1 MNKFVKYLAIVV
13 LLLSVLTV
21 SAQRTVKPVRKS
33 NDNFKKAYS
42 EQAFSGL
49 FSRLFNP
56 AQSDEKAIRKGNRNY
71 KNGNYEKA
79 IENYRKALE
88 IRPNNAKAQFNL
100 GDVYYAKQSYDTA
113 YNEFQKVVEMSP
125 DVKLKSDAVYNMGNC
140 LLAQNKYY
148 DAFNIYKVSLKLNPE
163 NENALYNLEYCRA
176 HLVKSKIWVVQPEHG
191 RVEVKEKEAF
201 NGQRV
206 TLKAQPD
213 GDYALSKYIVVRAD
227 NQEVT
232 VDVSGS
238 SFIMPKFNVLVTAEF
253 KQSHKIEIEK
263 KIWHGMVR
271 ADKQKAIEGQQVVLK
286 GFGDDGYMVDK
297 FTVYKTGSRNDTVPV
312 NDTVFQMPD
321 FDVTVTAT
329 FRTALKVSIDSVSN
343 GTISVTDSLVKPGQ
357 NIAVI
362 VRPDKGFQLGDLRVV
377 SKDGSES
384 APVSDANLF
393 QMIDSDVTVKANF
406 VEATDQY
413 KVSADT
419 ALKGGHVLLDQSE
432 ATRRE
437 TVTLRNAP
445 EPGYQF
451 KEYVIHQVG
460 DTAVKVQPLGNFFT
474 MPDFDVEISAIFEK
488 SEDQDQQQQQQD
500 QEQQQQDQQDQE
512 QQQDQQQ
519 NQDQQQQQQ
528 NQQQQNQQ
536 MSKEDAQRMLDAL
549 ENQEKKTMEKVNEQK
564 VRQQP
569 KKKSDKDW

>member
-1 MNKFVKYLAIVV
+1 MNRLIKYLTIIVF
-13 LLLSVLTV
+13 LFS
-21 SAQRTVKPVRKS
+21 
-33 NDNFKKAYS
+33 
-42 EQAFSGL
+42 AFSV
-49 FSRLFNP
+49 S

-71 KNGNYEKA
+71 KSGHYEQA
-79 IENYRKALE
+79 ISHYRKALE

-100 GDVYYAKQSYDTA
+100 GDAYYAKQSYDTA

-125 DVKLKSDAVYNMGNC
+125 DAKLKSDAVYNMGNC

-148 DAFNIYKVSLKLNPE
+148 DAFNIYKVSLKLNPD

-176 HLVKSKIWVVQPEHG
+176 HLIKSKIWVVQPEHG
-191 RVEVKEKEAF
+191 RIEAKEKEAF

-206 TLKAQPD
+206 TLTAQPD
-213 GDYALSKYIVVRAD
+213 EDYALSQYVVVRAD
-227 NQEVT
+227 NQQVK
-232 VDVSGS
+232 VDVSGN

-253 KQSHKIEIEK
+253 KQAHKIEIEK
-263 KIWHGMVR
+263 NIKHGTVR
-271 ADKQKAIEGQQVVLK
+271 SDKTKAVEGQQVVLT
-286 GFGDDGYMVDK
+286 GQGEDGYMVDK
-297 FTVYKTGSRNDTVPV
+297 FIVYKTGSRNDTVPV

-329 FRTALKVSIDSVSN
+329 FRTALKVSIDSVAN
-343 GTISVTDSLVKPGQ
+343 GTIKVSDSLVKPGQ
-357 NIAVI
+357 NVGII
-362 VRPDKGFQLGDLRVV
+362 VKPDKGFQLGDLRVV
-377 SKDGSES
+377 SQKDVTES
-384 APVSDANLF
+384 APVSEDNVF
-393 QMIDSDVTVKANF
+393 QMIDDDVTVKANF
-406 VEATDQY
+406 VEATDYY
-413 KVSADT
+413 KVDADT
-419 ALKGGHVLLDQSE
+419 TLKGGHVLLDQTE

-437 TVTLRNAP
+437 TIALRNAP

-474 MPDFDVEISAIFEK
+474 MPDFDVEVSAVFEK
-488 SEDQDQQQQQQD
+488 SEGQDQQQQQNQD
-500 QEQQQQDQQDQE
+500 QQQDQQDQE
-512 QQQDQQQ
+512 QQQNQQQ
-519 NQDQQQQQQ
+519 NQDQQQQQSQ
-528 NQQQQNQQ
+528 QQQQNQQ

>member
-1 MNKFVKYLAIVV
+1 MNKLVKYLTIIVF
-13 LLLSVLTV
+13 LSSALTL
-21 SAQRTVKPVRKS
+21 S
-33 NDNFKKAYS
+33 
-42 EQAFSGL
+42 
-49 FSRLFNP
+49 

-71 KNGNYEKA
+71 KSGNYEEA
-79 IENYRKALE
+79 IAKYREALE

-113 YNEFQKVVEMSP
+113 YAEFQKVLEISP
-125 DVKLKSDAVYNMGNC
+125 DAKLKSDAVYNMGNC
-140 LLAQNKYY
+140 LLAQDKYY
-148 DAFNIYKVSLKLNPE
+148 DAFNVYKVSLKLNPE

-176 HLVKSKIWVVQPEHG
+176 HLVKSEVWVVQPEHG
-191 RVEVKEKEAF
+191 TVEAKEKMAF

-206 TLKAQPD
+206 TLTSRPD
-213 GDYALSKYIVVRAD
+213 EDYALSEYIVARAD
-227 NQEVT
+227 NMEVK

-238 SFIMPKFNVLVTAEF
+238 SFIMPKFDVMVTAVF
-253 KQSHKIEIEK
+253 KPSHKIEIDK
-263 KIWHGMVR
+263 DIKHGTVR
-271 ADKQKAIEGQQVVLK
+271 ADRQKAVEGQSVKLEAQGEDDYVL
-286 GFGDDGYMVDK
+286 DK
-297 FTVYKTGSRNDTVPV
+297 YTVYRTGNVKDTIPV
-312 NDTVFQMPD
+312 NKDVFQMPN

-329 FRTALKVSIDSVSN
+329 FRTALKVSIDSVAN

-357 NIAVI
+357 DVGII
-362 VRPDKGFQLGDLRVV
+362 VRPNKGYQLGDLQVV
-377 SKDGSES
+377 SQKDATES
-384 APVSDANLF
+384 APVSDDNMF
-393 QMIDSDVTVKANF
+393 QMLDSDVTVKANF
-406 VEATDQY
+406 VEATDYY
-413 KVSADT
+413 KVQPDT
-419 ALKGGHVLLDQSE
+419 AVKGGHVLIDQTE

-437 TVTLRNAP
+437 TVKLDNAP

-474 MPDFDVEISAIFEK
+474 MPDFDVEVSAVFEK
-488 SEDQDQQQQQQD
+488 SEGEDQQQQQQQ
-500 QEQQQQDQQDQE
+500 QEQQQDQQQEQE

-519 NQDQQQQQQ
+519 NQDQQNQQQQ
-528 NQQQQNQQ
+528 NQQQQSQQ

>member
-1 MNKFVKYLAIVV
+1 MNKLVKYLTIIVF
-13 LLLSVLTV
+13 LSSALTV
-21 SAQRTVKPVRKS
+21 S
-33 NDNFKKAYS
+33 
-42 EQAFSGL
+42 
-49 FSRLFNP
+49 

-71 KNGNYEKA
+71 NSGNYEQA
-79 IENYRKALE
+79 IANYQKALE

-100 GDVYYAKQSYDTA
+100 GDAYYAKQSYDTA

-125 DVKLKSDAVYNMGNC
+125 DAKLKSDALFNMGNC

-148 DAFNIYKVSLKLNPE
+148 DAFNIYKVSLKMNPE
-163 NENALYNLEYCRA
+163 NENALYNLEFCRA
-176 HLVKSKIWVVQPEHG
+176 HLVKSQIWVVQPENG
-191 RVEVKEKEAF
+191 RIEANEKEAF

-206 TLKAQPD
+206 TLTAKPD
-213 GDYALSKYIVVRAD
+213 EDYALSQYTVVRAD
-227 NQEVT
+227 NKEVQ
-232 VDVSGS
+232 VQVNGS

-253 KQSHKIEIEK
+253 KKAHRIDIEK
-263 KIWHGMVR
+263 NIKHGTIQ
-271 ADKQKAIEGQQVVLK
+271 ADRQKAVEGQQVKLSGK
-286 GFGDDGYMVDK
+286 GEDGYVVDK

-312 NDTVFQMPD
+312 NDTVFQMPN

-329 FRTALKVSIDSVSN
+329 FRTALKVSIDSVAN
-343 GTISVTDSLVKPGQ
+343 GKVMVTDSLVKPGD
-357 NIAVI
+357 NIAI
-362 VRPDKGFQLGDLRVV
+362 VVKPDKGYQLGDLRVV
-377 SKDGSES
+377 SDKDATES
-384 APVSDANLF
+384 APVSDDNVF
-393 QMIDSDVTVKANF
+393 QMLDTDVTVKANF
-406 VEATDQY
+406 VEATDY
-413 KVSADT
+413 FKVNVDST
-419 ALKGGHVLLDQSE
+419 VKGGHVLLDQTE

-437 TVTLRNAP
+437 TVKLNNVP

-474 MPDFDVEISAIFEK
+474 MPDFDVEVSAIFEQ
-488 SEDQDQQQQQQD
+488 SEGENQQPQQQEQQ
-500 QEQQQQDQQDQE
+500 EQQQDQQNQE

-519 NQDQQQQQQ
+519 SQDQQQQQQ

>member
-1 MNKFVKYLAIVV
+1 MNRLVKYLTIIVF
-13 LLLSVLTV
+13 LSSAFTV
-21 SAQRTVKPVRKS
+21 SAQ
-33 NDNFKKAYS
+33 
-42 EQAFSGL
+42 
-49 FSRLFNP
+49 
-56 AQSDEKAIRKGNRNY
+56 SDETAIRKGNRNY
-71 KNGNYEKA
+71 KSGNYEQA
-79 IENYRKALE
+79 ISHYRKALD

-100 GDVYYAKQSYDTA
+100 GDAYYAKQSYDTA

-125 DVKLKSDAVYNMGNC
+125 DAKLKSDAVFNMGNC

-163 NENALYNLEYCRA
+163 NENALYNLEYCRM

-191 RVEVKEKEAF
+191 RVEAKEKEAF

-206 TLKAQPD
+206 TLTAQPD
-213 GDYALSKYIVVRAD
+213 EDYALSQYIVVRAD
-227 NQEVT
+227 NQEVQ
-232 VDVSGS
+232 VQVNGS
-238 SFIMPKFNVLVTAEF
+238 SFVMPKFNVLVSAEF
-253 KQSHKIEIEK
+253 KKAHRIDIEK
-263 KIWHGMVR
+263 NIKHGTVR
-271 ADKQKAIEGQQVVLK
+271 ADKTKAVEGQQVVLT
-286 GFGDDGYMVDK
+286 GQGEDGYMVDK
-297 FTVYKTGSRNDTVPV
+297 FIVYRTGSRNDTVPV

-329 FRTALKVSIDSVSN
+329 FRTALRVSIDSVDY
-343 GTISVTDSLVKPGQ
+343 GTIKVSDSLVKLGQ
-357 NIAVI
+357 NVVVI
-362 VRPDKGFQLGDLRVV
+362 VKPDKGYQLGDLRVV
-377 SKDGSES
+377 SQKDATES
-384 APVSDANLF
+384 APVSDNNVF
-393 QMIDSDVTVKANF
+393 QMIDSDVTVKASF
-406 VEATDQY
+406 VEATDYYQ
-413 KVSADT
+413 VNADT
-419 ALKGGHVLLDQSE
+419 TLIGGHVLLDQAE

-437 TVTLRNAP
+437 TVALRNAP

-474 MPDFDVEISAIFEK
+474 MPDFDVEVSAVFEK
-488 SEDQDQQQQQQD
+488 SEGQDQQQQQQNQD
-500 QEQQQQDQQDQE
+500 QQQDEQDQE
-512 QQQDQQQ
+512 QQQNQPQ
-519 NQDQQQQQQ
+519 NQDQQQQQQQ

>member
-1 MNKFVKYLAIVV
+1 MKKFIKYLTIIVF
-13 LLLSVLTV
+13 LSFALTV
-21 SAQRTVKPVRKS
+21 S
-33 NDNFKKAYS
+33 
-42 EQAFSGL
+42 
-49 FSRLFNP
+49 

-71 KNGNYEKA
+71 NSGNYEQA
-79 IENYRKALE
+79 IANYQKALE

-113 YNEFQKVVEMSP
+113 YKEFQKVLEMSP
-125 DVKLKSDAVYNMGNC
+125 DAKLKSDAVYNMGNC

-163 NENALYNLEYCRA
+163 NENALYNLEFCRA
-176 HLVKSKIWVVQPEHG
+176 HLVKSKIWVVQPENG
-191 RVEVKEKEAF
+191 RIEANEKEAF

-206 TLKAQPD
+206 TLTAKPD
-213 GDYALSKYIVVRAD
+213 EDYALSQYTVVRAD
-227 NQEVT
+227 NKEVQ
-232 VDVSGS
+232 VQVNGS

-253 KQSHKIEIEK
+253 KKAHRIDIEK
-263 KIWHGMVR
+263 NIKHGTVQ
-271 ADKQKAIEGQQVVLK
+271 ADRQKAIEGQQVKLFGK
-286 GFGDDGYMVDK
+286 GEDGYVVDK

-329 FRTALKVSIDSVSN
+329 FRTALKVSIDSIAN
-343 GTISVTDSLVKPGQ
+343 GKVMVTDSLVKPGD
-357 NIAVI
+357 NIAII
-362 VRPDKGFQLGDLRVV
+362 VKPDKGYQLGDLRVV
-377 SKDGSES
+377 NDKDATES
-384 APVSDANLF
+384 APVSDDNVF
-393 QMIDSDVTVKANF
+393 QMLDSDVTVKAEF
-406 VEATDQY
+406 VEATDY
-413 KVSADT
+413 FKVIPDT
-419 ALKGGHVLLDQSE
+419 TLKGGHVLLDQAE

-474 MPDFDVEISAIFEK
+474 MPDFDVEVSAIFEK
-488 SEDQDQQQQQQD
+488 SDGEDQQQQQQD
-500 QEQQQQDQQDQE
+500 QNQQQDQQDQE

-519 NQDQQQQQQ
+519 NQDQQQQQQQQ

>member
-1 MNKFVKYLAIVV
+1 MNKFVKFLTIIAF
-13 LLLSVLTV
+13 LLSALTV
-21 SAQRTVKPVRKS
+21 S
-33 NDNFKKAYS
+33 
-42 EQAFSGL
+42 
-49 FSRLFNP
+49 

-71 KNGNYEKA
+71 NGRNYEQA
-79 IENYRKALE
+79 IANYRKALE

-113 YNEFQKVVEMSP
+113 YAEFQKVLELSP
-125 DVKLKSDAVYNMGNC
+125 DAKLKSDAVYNMGNC

-176 HLVKSKIWVVQPEHG
+176 HLVKSKIWAVQPEHG
-191 RVEVKEKEAF
+191 RVEANEKEAF

-206 TLKAQPD
+206 TLTAKPD
-213 GDYALSKYIVVRAD
+213 EDYALSQYAVVRAD
-227 NQEVT
+227 NQEVK
-232 VDVSGS
+232 VDVSGN

-253 KQSHKIEIEK
+253 KQAHKIEIEK
-263 KIWHGMVR
+263 NIKHGSVS
-271 ADKQKAIEGQQVVLK
+271 ADRQKAVEGQQVQLSGK
-286 GFGDDGYMVDK
+286 GEDGYVVDK

-312 NDTVFQMPD
+312 NDTVFQMPN
-321 FDVTVTAT
+321 FDVTVTAS
-329 FRTALKVSIDSVSN
+329 FRTALKVSIDSVAY
-343 GTISVTDSLVKPGQ
+343 GTVSVTDSLVKPGD
-357 NIAVI
+357 NIAII
-362 VRPDKGFQLGDLRVV
+362 VKPDKGYQLGDLRVV
-377 SKDGSES
+377 SDKDATES
-384 APVSDANLF
+384 APVSDENVF
-393 QMIDSDVTVKANF
+393 QMIDSDVTVKAEF
-406 VEATDQY
+406 VEATDY
-413 KVSADT
+413 FKVTPDT
-419 ALKGGHVLLDQSE
+419 TPKEGHVLLDQVE

-437 TVTLRNAP
+437 TVALRNAP

-460 DTAVKVQPLGNFFT
+460 DTSVKVQPLGNFFT
-474 MPDFDVEISAIFEK
+474 MPDFDVEVSAIFEK
-488 SEDQDQQQQQQD
+488 SEGQDQQQQQQNQD
-500 QEQQQQDQQDQE
+500 QQQDQQDQE

-528 NQQQQNQQ
+528 NQQQQSQQQ

>member
-1 MNKFVKYLAIVV
+1 MNRFIKYLTVIVF
-13 LLLSVLTV
+13 LSFALTV
-21 SAQRTVKPVRKS
+21 S
-33 NDNFKKAYS
+33 
-42 EQAFSGL
+42 
-49 FSRLFNP
+49 

-71 KNGNYEKA
+71 NSANYEQA
-79 IENYRKALE
+79 IANYRKALE

-100 GDVYYAKQSYDTA
+100 GDAYYAKQSYDTA
-113 YNEFQKVVEMSP
+113 YTEFQKVVEMSP
-125 DVKLKSDAVYNMGNC
+125 DAKLKSDAVFNMGNC
-140 LLAQNKYY
+140 LLAQDKFY

-191 RVEVKEKEAF
+191 RVDAKEKEAF

-206 TLKAQPD
+206 TLTAQPD
-213 GDYALSKYIVVRAD
+213 ENYALSQYVAVRAD
-227 NQEVT
+227 NQEVQ
-232 VDVSGS
+232 VQVSGS
-238 SFIMPKFNVLVTAEF
+238 SFIMPKFDVLVSAEF
-253 KQSHKIEIEK
+253 KQAHKIEIEK
-263 KIWHGMVR
+263 NIKHGTVR
-271 ADKQKAIEGQQVVLK
+271 ADKTKAIEGQQVVLK
-286 GFGDDGYMVDK
+286 GQGEDGYMVDK

-321 FDVTVTAT
+321 YDVTVTAT

-343 GTISVTDSLVKPGQ
+343 GTIKVTDSLVKPGQ
-357 NIAVI
+357 NVAVI
-362 VRPDKGFQLGDLRVV
+362 VKPDKGFQLGDLRVV
-377 SKDGSES
+377 SQKDATES
-384 APVSDANLF
+384 APISDDNVF
-393 QMIDSDVTVKANF
+393 QMIDSDVKVKANF
-406 VEATDQY
+406 VEATDYY
-413 KVSADT
+413 KVNADT
-419 ALKGGHVLLDQSE
+419 TLKGGHVLIDQSE

-437 TVTLRNAP
+437 TVELRNAP

-460 DTAVKVQPLGNFFT
+460 DTAVKVLPLGNFFT
-474 MPDFDVEISAIFEK
+474 MPDFDVEVSAVFEK
-488 SEDQDQQQQQQD
+488 SEGQDQQQQQQNQD
-500 QEQQQQDQQDQE
+500 QQQDQQDQE

-519 NQDQQQQQQ
+519 NQDQQQQQQQ

>member
-1 MNKFVKYLAIVV
+1 MNKFVKYLAIIVF
-13 LLLSVLTV
+13 LSSALTV
-21 SAQRTVKPVRKS
+21 S
-33 NDNFKKAYS
+33 
-42 EQAFSGL
+42 
-49 FSRLFNP
+49 
-56 AQSDEKAIRKGNRNY
+56 AQSDEKAIRKGNRYYNS
-71 KNGNYEKA
+71 GNYEQA

-88 IRPNNAKAQFNL
+88 IRPNNAKAQFNM
-100 GDVYYAKQSYDTA
+100 GDAYYAKQSYDTA

-125 DVKLKSDAVYNMGNC
+125 DAKLKSDAVYNMGNC

-176 HLVKSKIWVVQPEHG
+176 HLVKSKIWIVQPEHG
-191 RVEVKEKEAF
+191 RIEAKEKEAF

-213 GDYALSKYIVVRAD
+213 EDYALSQYVVVRAD
-227 NQEVT
+227 NQEVQ
-232 VDVSGS
+232 VQVNGS
-238 SFIMPKFNVLVTAEF
+238 SFIMPKFNVLVSAEF
-253 KQSHKIEIEK
+253 KQAHKIEIEK
-263 KIWHGMVR
+263 NIKHGTIY
-271 ADKQKAIEGQQVVLK
+271 ADKQKAIEGQQVKLSGK
-286 GFGDDGYMVDK
+286 GEDGYMVDK

-343 GTISVTDSLVKPGQ
+343 GTIKVTDSLVKPGD

-362 VRPDKGFQLGDLRVV
+362 VKPDKGYQLGDLRVV
-377 SKDGSES
+377 SQKDATES
-384 APVSDANLF
+384 APVTDDNVF
-393 QMIDSDVTVKANF
+393 QMIDSDVMVKANF
-406 VEATDQY
+406 VEATDYY
-413 KVSADT
+413 KVNADT
-419 ALKGGHVLLDQSE
+419 TLKGGHVLLDQAE

-460 DTAVKVQPLGNFFT
+460 DTSIKVQPLGNFFT
-474 MPDFDVEISAIFEK
+474 MPDFDVEVSAIFEK
-488 SEDQDQQQQQQD
+488 SEGQDQQQQQQD
-500 QEQQQQDQQDQE
+500 QDQQQDQQDQE

-528 NQQQQNQQ
+528 QNQQQQSQQ

-564 VRQQP
+564 VRKQP